1 MRPLF
6 KAHVNADVFL
16 DKAKGGCT
24 VRVPD
29 PNVLAGNSV
38 LHISVLPD
46 YTTGSI
52 ETSFTEVALTS
63 P

>member
-1 MRPLF
+1 VP
-6 KAHVNADVFL
+6 
-16 DKAKGGCT
+16 
-24 VRVPD
+24 VPD
-29 PNVLAGNSV
+29 PKLLAGSSV
-38 LHISVLPD
+38 LHISMLPD